1 MLRFIGS
8 IGAQI
13 LRWVHEVG
21 EASLLLFSVL
31 FSAPDFRKGPG
42 LLIKQM
48 FSVGVLSLPIILFA
62 GLFVGMVLGLQAYT
76 NLVKFGAAQATGT
89 LVALS
94 LVRELGPVVASL
106 LFAGR
111 AGSALT
117 AEIALLKTTEQLDS
131 LSLLGVD
138 PIKRIVSPRL
148 WAGIFSMP
156 ILAVIFS
163 AIAIYGGSLICVDWL
178 GLDAGSFWANM
189 QSSVNFHEDVMNG
202 IYKSIVFGF
211 VCAWIAVY
219 QGYAAVPTSEG
230 IGYATTRTVVY
241 SSLSVLALDFVLTAV
256 MFSNF

>member
-1 MLRFIGS
+1 MLRFVGN
-8 IGAQI
+8 IGAQV
-13 LRWVHEVG
+13 LGWVKEVG
-21 EASLLLFSVL
+21 EASLLLFAVI
-31 FSAPDFRKGPG
+31 FSRPDMRKGPG
-42 LLIKQM
+42 LLTRQI

-111 AGSALT
+111 AGSSLT

-138 PIKRIVSPRL
+138 PIKRVVSPRL
-148 WAGIFSMP
+148 WAGVFSMP
-156 ILAVIFS
+156 LLAIIFS
-163 AIAIYGGSLICVDWL
+163 AIAIYGGSLVCVNWL
-178 GLDAGSFWANM
+178 GLDAGSFWSNM
-189 QSSVNFHEDVMNG
+189 QSAVNFREDVVNG
-202 IYKSIVFGF
+202 IIKSVVFGF
-211 VCAWIAVY
+211 VCTWIAVH

-256 MFSNF
+256 MFSNL

>member
-1 MLRFIGS
+1 MFHFIGS

-13 LRWVHEVG
+13 LRWFHQVG

-42 LLIKQM
+42 LLTKQM

-148 WAGIFSMP
+148 WAGVLSMP

-163 AIAIYGGSLICVDWL
+163 AIAIYGGSLVCVDWL

-241 SSLSVLALDFVLTAV
+241 SSLAVLALDFVLTAV

>member
-1 MLRFIGS
+1 M
-8 IGAQI
+8 GAQVLGVI
-13 LRWVHEVG
+13 KEIG

-31 FSAPDFRKGPG
+31 FSRPDLRRGPD
-42 LLIKQM
+42 LLVRQM
-48 FSVGVLSLPIILFA
+48 FSVGVLSLPIIIFA

-76 NLVKFGAAQATGT
+76 NLVKFGASQATGT

-138 PIKRIVSPRL
+138 PIKRVIAPRF
-148 WAGIFSMP
+148 WAGLYSLP
-156 ILAVIFS
+156 ILATIFS
-163 AIAIYGGSLICVDWL
+163 AVAIWGGSLICVDWL
-178 GLDAGSFWANM
+178 GLDAGSFWSNM
-189 QSSVNFHEDVMNG
+189 QSAVHFREDIVNG
-202 IYKSIVFGF
+202 IIKSVVFGF
-211 VCAWIAVY
+211 VCTWIAVH
-219 QGYAAVPTSEG
+219 QGYAALPTSEG

-256 MFSNF
+256 MFSDF